1 MPRLV
6 TTEDVPEWAV
16 PYLEYGEPSGLLEEE
31 QEEIDEW
38 LDGNFPNGYVC
49 EYLWNDTTEF
59 NRYPLF
65 GKPCR
70 TIKTNFYE
78 P

>member
-1 MPRLV
+1 MPKLV
-6 TTEDVPEWAV
+6 TTEYVPEWAIC
-16 PYLEYGEPSGLLEEE
+16 YLEYGEPSGLQDDE

-38 LDGNFPNGYVC
+38 LHSNFANGFVC
-49 EYLWNDTTEF
+49 EYFWDDVNEFDTH
-59 NRYPLF
+59 PLF